1 MSDPNR
7 LRVTAEDIAALGER
21 VAAPPVLTIGLD
33 DVAAHEPL
41 AGGTPAIPGQ
51 GRPRGPIQITA
62 EDVAAF
68 EPAGEALIGPLE
80 QQVFAL
86 INEARQLYMPRW
98 LGRGPLRWHPTLAQV
113 ARQHSADMLQRRYVA
128 HVTPEGVQVAQ
139 RLERAGISYLACGE
153 NIGVIY
159 GPASH
164 GERGVREVHAAFMNQ
179 PRRPTNHRGNILNPV
194 WTHVGVGV
202 AYAPEGQLIVTQNFV
217 ATLTKPA

>member
-1 MSDPNR
+1 MSDPDR

-33 DVAAHEPL
+33 DVTAHESV
-41 AGGTPAIPGQ
+41 AGGTPAIQ
-51 GRPRGPIQITA
+51 ATRRGPIQITA

-80 QQVFAL
+80 QQVLAL
-86 INEARQLYMPRW
+86 INEARETQLPRW
-98 LGRGPLRWHPTLAQV
+98 LGRGPLRWHPALAQT
-113 ARQHSADMLQRRYVA
+113 ARRHSADMLQRRYVA
-128 HVTPEGVQVAQ
+128 HVTPEGVQVAG

-153 NIGVIY
+153 NIGVVY

-164 GERGVREVHAAFMNQ
+164 GERGVQAIHAAFMDQ
-179 PRRPTNHRGNILNPV
+179 PRRLANHRGNILNPV

-202 AYAPEGQLIVTQNFV
+202 AYAPEGQLIVTQNFI
-217 ATLTKPA
+217 ATLTKPV